1 MKRLLILAA
10 LLGGLSAT
18 GFSST
23 ATASWQPYCCSGRF
37 GCGCYAFYNQ
47 YPNYNLC
54 RGRGCCSTYFGTSVI
69 VPTTGYGYGGNGVGL
84 YSGNGMYSGR
94 DVGAWGR

>member
-10 LLGGLSAT
+10 LMTGFSAT
-18 GFSST
+18 GLSE
-23 ATASWQPYCCSGRF
+23 TASAYCPPYCAGGHF
-37 GCGCYAFYNQ
+37 ACGCYAFYNY
-47 YPNYNLC
+47 YPNYTLC
-54 RGRGCCSTYFGTSVI
+54 RGRYCPGAYYGPSVI
-69 VPTTGYGYGGNGVGL
+69 IPTTGGQGYGSATGL